1 MTSTLHDFVLNLIT
15 DSQARSVFELDPEA
29 ALTAA
34 GLGDITPADV
44 TDVVPLVMDYAAVP
58 GLAGLSLPT
67 AAVETAAGDTVSA
80 TAIAQL
86 QSVTAQLSAGTANP
100 GDLGTNAAA
109 AGLAIDHNSVQLGVG
124 ALTGLGLG
132 AISEA
137 SVELPVDLGPGGDIT
152 AQLDADVTGAVYAPV
167 NEVAGTVYDVAD
179 TAGLGDTVTGVG
191 STVGGLDGTI
201 SGLGGTVF
209 GTVGLGL
216 NTVGGT
222 LHGVTGTV
230 NGLTGTVSGVTGTV
244 NGLTTGVSGITDHVT
259 HGTGLDHTLD
269 GVTSSVDGITGD
281 TLGTVTGGAGLTD
294 LTGGTGLGDVTGTVT
309 GTVSDVTGQHGS
321 DLSGV
326 TDILF

>member
-1 MTSTLHDFVLNLIT
+1 MSSTLHDFVLNLIT
-15 DSQARSVFELDPEA
+15 DSTARSVFELDPEA

-58 GLAGLSLPT
+58 GLADLSLPT
-67 AAVETAAGDTVSA
+67 AAIETVAGDTVSA

-86 QSVTAQLSAGTANP
+86 QSVTAQLSAGTTHH
-100 GDLGTNAAA
+100 GDLGSTAAA
-109 AGLAIDHNSVQLGVG
+109 AGLAIDHNSIELGVG

-132 AISEA
+132 GVSEVG
-137 SVELPVDLGPGGDIT
+137 VELPVDLGVDGDLT
-152 AQLDADVTGAVYAPV
+152 AQLDADVAGTVSAPV

-179 TAGLGDTVTGVG
+179 SAGLGDTVTGVG
-191 STVGGLDGTI
+191 STVGGLDGTVG
-201 SGLGGTVF
+201 GLGGTVF
-209 GTVGLGL
+209 GTVGFGL
-216 NTVGGT
+216 DSVGTT

-230 NGLTGTVSGVTGTV
+230 SGVTGGV
-244 NGLTTGVSGITDHVT
+244 NGLTDHLT

-269 GVTSSVDGITGD
+269 GVTSSVDGLTGD
-281 TLGTVTGGAGLTD
+281 TLGSV
-294 LTGGTGLGDVTGTVT
+294 TGGTGLDDVTGSLT
-309 GTVSDVTGQHGS
+309 GTVGDVTGQHGA